1 MNSLMLYSGYVQHTR
16 SKPRPHSFKY
26 KADSIWLDLQRLEL
40 LDDISPFWS
49 SRGFNLI
56 RFDRDQYLPSE
67 LSLYDQVCHEIKH
80 RADEDFKGQVYLLA
94 NLSCWGHCFN
104 PISFFACYENEVLK
118 YLLAEVHNTPWNERV
133 VYLHQIDHEQELG
146 NADVE
151 QCVEFEKQLHVS
163 PFMPM
168 DLKYLWRYKLNKD
181 RFKISMTLRQNDQAI
196 FNASLNLFS
205 QPLTKAKAS
214 QLPFFKPFMTLS
226 VLPRIY
232 WQAFKLWLKK
242 VPTYQHPAK

>member
-1 MNSLMLYSGYVQHTR
+1 MDSGLCHFGH
-16 SKPRPHSFKY
+16 PHLFAESHPIENQYHCREQQSRYRIIAKEHPSGRE
-26 KADSIWLDLQRLEL
+26 AG
-40 LDDISPFWS
+40 S
-49 SRGFNLI
+49 SRPEGLCHSTQTLCIN
-56 RFDRDQYLPSE
+56 RAGHPT
-67 LSLYDQVCHEIKH
+67 DQVCHEIKH

-133 VYLHQIDHEQELG
+133 VYLHQIDHEQELA
-146 NADVE
+146 NADFE

-214 QLPFFKPFMTLS
+214 QLPFLKPFMTLS